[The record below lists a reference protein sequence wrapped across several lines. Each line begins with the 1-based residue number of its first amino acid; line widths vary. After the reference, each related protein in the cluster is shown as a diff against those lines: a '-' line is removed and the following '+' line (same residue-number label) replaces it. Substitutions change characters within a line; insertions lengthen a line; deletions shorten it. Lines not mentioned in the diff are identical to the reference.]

1 MGKLFEGDAFPEL
14 VVESVDGP
22 VALKDRWS
30 GGPLIVAFMRH
41 FG

>member
-1 MGKLFEGDAFPEL
+1 MATLRSGDTFPEL

-22 VALKDRWS
+22 VELKARWER
-30 GGPLIVAFMRH
+30 GPLVIAFMRH